1 MQASFADLVGTAV
14 VTAHCFDTDE
24 LTELTPAL
32 DTVTA
37 VRDME
42 AQASEA
48 TITMLLGCVPSL
60 LACETSDD
68 MAAQASEGKAT
79 VIVCTVTFCPF

>member
-1 MQASFADLVGTAV
+1 MQASFTELVGTAV
-14 VTAHCFDTDE
+14 VPAHCFDSDE
-24 LTELTPAL
+24 LTDLTPAL

-42 AQASEA
+42 AQASE
-48 TITMLLGCVPSL
+48 
-60 LACETSDD
+60 
-68 MAAQASEGKAT
+68 GKAT